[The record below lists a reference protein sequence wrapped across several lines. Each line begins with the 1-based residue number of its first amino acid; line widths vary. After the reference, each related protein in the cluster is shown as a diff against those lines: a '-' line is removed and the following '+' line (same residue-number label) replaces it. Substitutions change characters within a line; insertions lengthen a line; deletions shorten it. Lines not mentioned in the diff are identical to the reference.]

1 MRVAELM
8 QKDVRTIAPEAS
20 VAELVRAMA
29 DSRVS
34 GLPVVSPTGHV
45 IGVVSATDV
54 LQASAEPEDSRAR
67 TTLFEHT
74 MVRDLMTPDP
84 FVIQPDADVR
94 EAAKHMLYGDVR
106 RLFVEDQG
114 RLVGVISQTDIAHAV
129 GTGRI

>member
-1 MRVAELM
+1 MRVADLM
-8 QKDVRTIAPEAS
+8 QKDVRTIAPESS

-34 GLPVVSPTGHV
+34 GLPVVTPAGHV
-45 IGVVSATDV
+45 VGVVSATDV
-54 LQASAEPEDSRAR
+54 LQASSEPQDAKARA
-67 TTLFEHT
+67 TLFEHT

-84 FVIQPDADVR
+84 YVIQPDADVR
-94 EAAKHMLYGDVR
+94 EAAKHMLYADVR

-114 RLVGVISQTDIAHAV
+114 RPVGVITQTDIAHAV